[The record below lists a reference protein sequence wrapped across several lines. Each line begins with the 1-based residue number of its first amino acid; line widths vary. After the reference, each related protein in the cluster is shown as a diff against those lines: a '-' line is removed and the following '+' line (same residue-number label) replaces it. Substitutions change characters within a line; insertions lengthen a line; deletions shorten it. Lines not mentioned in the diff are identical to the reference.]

1 MKIEIAENLIY
12 GYLKHIEGCRIVQTN
27 WKTSSS
33 WTVTE
38 YDDQRARI
46 LFEKIKNSDS
56 FKDIFKNSSFN
67 QLIKQAE
74 VDVVGL
80 NTVEKS
86 VFGIDVAFH
95 SLGLLYV
102 DSNETALRVMKKIF
116 RTIFIMQSYF
126 SDYDKFNSYF
136 VTPKVNPATKRLI
149 DPLIKEAK
157 EIIQDDSINID
168 FISNDE
174 FYTKYVDPLTIE
186 FLDDNDT
193 VELFSRA
200 IKLLQ
205 LDPRIKTT
213 KMANTI
219 SKNKTEIITE
229 KRMVDGMKIGQFVKF
244 NMRKLFDEHLISDKD
259 IQNFQNKEYSKR
271 KFNLN
276 FELLRKKGLDTFENG
291 INRYY
296 SKEFF
301 CGDYYL
307 TSQWYEY
314 HWEHFLTWLRE
325 IKK

>member
-46 LFEKIKNSDS
+46 LFEKIKNADS

-136 VTPKVNPATKRLI
+136 VTPKVNPATKKLI

-219 SKNKTEIITE
+219 LKSKAEIKTD

-244 NMRKLFDEHLISDKD
+244 NMRKLFDEHLISDED
-259 IQNFQNKEYSKR
+259 IQKFQNKEYSKR